1 LEVEEECEGRSVME
15 TKTKLLIMVGAAVT
29 ANCQP
34 CLRTLI
40 KKACE
45 IGVDRKEISEAIG
58 VAKAVRKSSMTQIDR
73 FVSTLTGNTDAEMD
87 SKSECGCSSPHVKTL
102 EKQEVKK

>member
-1 LEVEEECEGRSVME
+1 MME

-40 KKACE
+40 KKARE
-45 IGVDRKEISEAIG
+45 SGVNKKEIDEAIAA
-58 VAKAVRKSSMTQIDR
+58 AKAARKSSMTQIDR
-73 FVSTLTGNTDAEMD
+73 FAPTLTETASTEIDT
-87 SKSECGCSSPHVKTL
+87 KSEYDRSLPQVKTI
-102 EKQEVKK
+102 EKLEVKK

>member
-1 LEVEEECEGRSVME
+1 MME

-34 CLRTLI
+34 CLKTLI
-40 KKACE
+40 KKARE
-45 IGVDRKEISEAIG
+45 SGVDQKEIAEAI
-58 VAKAVRKSSMTQIDR
+58 VAAKAARKSSMTQIDR
-73 FVSTLTGNTDAEMD
+73 FVSTGTANAEID
-87 SKSECGCSSPHVKTL
+87 SKSECGCSSPQVKTL